1 MPHPPPRNVLGPT
14 LEEIRVSRGWT
25 LEDFTARLREAG
37 MTCTVRQPK
46 QIETQRR
53 GITDYELMYLCAV
66 LGMTQEELDGHLKRA
81 MARLL
86 RAKKKPK

>member
-1 MPHPPPRNVLGPT
+1 MQQPPPRNALGPT

-25 LEDFTARLREAG
+25 LEDFTARLQEAG
-37 MTCTVRQPK
+37 MTCTVRQLE

-53 GITDYELMYLCAV
+53 GITDYELMYLCTV

-81 MARLL
+81 MTRLL
-86 RAKKKPK
+86 RTKKKPK

>member
-1 MPHPPPRNVLGPT
+1 MLK
-14 LEEIRVSRGWT
+14 EIRVSRGWT

-37 MTCTVRQPK
+37 MTCTVRQIK
-46 QIETQRR
+46 LIETQQR
-53 GITDYELMYLCAV
+53 GIADYELMYLCAV

-86 RAKKKPK
+86 RTRKKPK